1 MDVVMAGLRR
11 AVVASATQA
20 GRAVSVRPAPAVYG
34 HPDTEC
40 RGGGGAGRCQSNK
53 ASMRCHFALAAGA
66 SHLDRSAQ
74 DAHCKPCGCVRS
86 THRLNCLIMKSV
98 YIETSIPSYLTA
110 RPSRD
115 VRTAAWQ
122 QITVQWWEQARQH
135 YELFTSELVVSEA
148 GEGSPE
154 AAQRRLAAL
163 HGIPELVVDS
173 EVVALAAKLIADG
186 GIPAEAEVDAL
197 HVAIATVQAVD
208 LLLTW
213 NCRHIN
219 NAEMKPVIRS
229 ICAMAGY
236 TCPEICTPQEL
247 LSEESDAIPG

>member
-1 MDVVMAGLRR
+1 
-11 AVVASATQA
+11 
-20 GRAVSVRPAPAVYG
+20 
-34 HPDTEC
+34 
-40 RGGGGAGRCQSNK
+40 
-53 ASMRCHFALAAGA
+53 
-66 SHLDRSAQ
+66 
-74 DAHCKPCGCVRS
+74 
-86 THRLNCLIMKSV
+86 MKSV

-122 QITVQWWEQARQH
+122 QITVQWWEQAKQH
-135 YELFTSELVVSEA
+135 YELFTSALVLTEA
-148 GEGSPE
+148 AEGNPE
-154 AAQRRLAAL
+154 AAQRRLDAL
-163 HGIPELVVDS
+163 RGIKTLVIDS
-173 EVVALAAKLIADG
+173 ETEVLAAKLIEQG
-186 GIPAEAEVDAL
+186 GIPAESEVDAL

-229 ICAMAGY
+229 ICAVAGY

-247 LSEESDAIPG
+247 LSEDTDDIPR